1 MNCQKDLLIR
11 EFEKLYKK
19 ETANK
24 EIWKAR
30 AYAKVIKS
38 LKAYSGEILSVEDV
52 KGMDGVGKKIELKI
66 IEILETGQLEASR
79 EYNADESYK
88 VIDELMNV
96 HGIGPSKANDL
107 VRKHGIKDIADLKN
121 NQHLLNDVQK
131 LGLKYVDQF
140 MMRIPRREMV
150 KHETQ
155 VKEVVKSI
163 DPRMTATVVGSFR
176 RGAESSGDV
185 DIIISGSCITEEN
198 EKVML
203 EQVVSKLRAAKY
215 ITNVFGQGGKKCMA
229 VSRVK
234 YGRVFRRLDLMITQ
248 CHEFPFA
255 SLYFTG
261 SAEFNTKLR
270 AWVTTH
276 KSLSLSEYGLKDI
289 KTSKYIDS
297 KFKTEEDVFAF
308 LGLKYIPPN
317 LRTPEIDLETVAKVT

>member
-1 MNCQKDLLIR
+1 MNSLLIK
-11 EFEKLYKK
+11 EFEKLHKK
-19 ETANK
+19 EVANK

-38 LKAYSGEILSVEDV
+38 LKAYSGEITSVEVV
-52 KGMDGVGKKIELKI
+52 KNIDGIGKKIELKI
-66 IEILETGQLEASR
+66 KEILETGYLEASK
-79 EYNADESYK
+79 EYNADESYQF
-88 VIDELMNV
+88 INNLMNV
-96 HGIGPSKANDL
+96 HGIGPAKANDL
-107 VRKHGIKDIADLKN
+107 VRNHGIKSVDDLKN

-155 VKEVVKSI
+155 VKESVKSI
-163 DPRMTATVVGSFR
+163 DARLIATVVGSFR

-185 DIIISGSCITEEN
+185 DIIISGSCIAEGN
-198 EKVML
+198 ERTML
-203 EQVVSKLRAAKY
+203 DEVVTKLRAAKY

-229 VSRVK
+229 VCRVK

-248 CHEFPFA
+248 PHEFPFA

-276 KSLSLSEYGLKDI
+276 KGLSLSEYGLKDI
-289 KTSKYIDS
+289 KTSTFIECS
-297 KFKTEEDVFAF
+297 FKTEEDVFEY

-317 LRTPEIDLETVAKVT
+317 RRTPDVDLETVA